1 MPPVDRQSTSGLLNE
16 ATDWMDAG
24 SYHVARQ
31 KLAEIL
37 RRSSFTEQN
46 RDVLYW
52 LVQSTFKDQEYEEA
66 YQWASEFVQEYPN
79 DVRRVTVLYIQG
91 VSAYQTHRLDAS
103 ASALGK
109 FLKEGGDHPQ
119 RGAGCFWHAMAELDR
134 GDTAAAQDDIQQ
146 CYGDPSALAYRDY
159 ILMGWALSLERRGN
173 LDGAAERLERLLSDY
188 PRSEL
193 VTDAQLRL
201 ASISLRQGRLARTLN
216 MLEQASPSYSSQRQ
230 EYLLLEAEANIQLA
244 RYQAARDAYEEFAS
258 RFSDSPHARKARYG
272 LGWSLVK
279 LGDYARAQAVFDSLG
294 RGHDSLAFA
303 SLYQSGILSL
313 LRGRITAAL
322 TTLDTLTSLSPY
334 DRDAVSAY
342 FQMGMIQY
350 RGKQYREARRN
361 FQLAARLFPES
372 ELRTAAYHM
381 LGESNMAIGDFSN
394 AQYAF
399 AQVRHLGA
407 PPEILAPSL
416 FQEGVALYHLGRFK
430 TCGERFDEYL
440 QKFPRDARAGEG
452 HVWRAE
458 ALYQDSRFADAE
470 RSYSEALRLY
480 PNNPKKPE
488 AAYGY
493 AWTLFE
499 QKKFSQAASA
509 FDSFTKSYPNDGH
522 YLDAMLR
529 KADSYFAVGE
539 YEKSAS
545 LYSTLG
551 AEKASGRQVEYAAF
565 QLAMSY
571 IQRGESD
578 RGVEQLRSFLV
589 KYPSSIYAEVVQ
601 FNIGW
606 TYFSREQYA
615 LAVTEL
621 KTVLRKYGDSQLLP
635 RVLFNLGDS
644 YYNLKEYDSARVYYQ
659 RVIKEYPSSLLVADA
674 LSGLQYT
681 YAAQGKPEGALAEIE
696 KVMKEKPAGAPEG
709 ELVLKKGEILFGQGD
724 FAGAIT
730 EYQRLLAMKPEQ
742 SVKAKALY
750 QLGRAYEQ
758 EENPLRAASFYEQ
771 ILSDAPDSEVVP
783 RATLALGLARM
794 KAKHYSQAVDALKGF
809 DKRYP
814 DSPLLTEAQYQLGV
828 ALSNLSD
835 KNAASDQ
842 FQLVIRE
849 HPADL
854 FADRSRIG
862 MAQIDL
868 DRKRNAA
875 AIDTLTAIVGR
886 RSDDIA
892 GEALLMIGQNYLA
905 MKKTK
910 DAMQAY
916 EDVIRQYKD
925 YPMVVE
931 RAKLGEGECYER
943 LRDKKRARSA
953 YEELAGSATD
963 AGVRSEA
970 QERLRRLGR

>member
-644 YYNLKEYDSARVYYQ
+644 YYNLKEYHSAFFTCVLYDLTQWLLQGTTDDIHANLLIWITVFVTLSRFLECLGCTNQSHATARNNSFLNGCAGSVHCILNTSFLLFHLGFGCGANLNYSNASDEFRQ
-659 RVIKEYPSSLLVADA
+659 TLLKFLTIVVGSSLVDLSTKCFDATFDVGLFAGTFDDRGVVFVDGDLLGATEIFDLNVLEFDAEIFADHFA
-674 LSGLQYT
+674 ARQNCDVLEHCFTTITEPWRFYGCDVQG
-681 YAAQGKPEGALAEIE
+681 AAQFVNNESCE
-696 KVMKEKPAGAPEG
+696 
-709 ELVLKKGEILFGQGD
+709 
-724 FAGAIT
+724 
-730 EYQRLLAMKPEQ
+730 RL
-742 SVKAKALY
+742 
-750 QLGRAYEQ
+750 
-758 EENPLRAASFYEQ
+758 
-771 ILSDAPDSEVVP
+771 
-783 RATLALGLARM
+783 TL
-794 KAKHYSQAVDALKGF
+794 DIF
-809 DKRYP
+809 
-814 DSPLLTEAQYQLGV
+814 
-828 ALSNLSD
+828 
-835 KNAASDQ
+835 
-842 FQLVIRE
+842 
-849 HPADL
+849 
-854 FADRSRIG
+854 
-862 MAQIDL
+862 
-868 DRKRNAA
+868 
-875 AIDTLTAIVGR
+875 
-886 RSDDIA
+886 SDDEHRLA
-892 GEALLMIGQNYLA
+892 HLCNLLEQ
-905 MKKTK
+905 
-910 DAMQAY
+910 
-916 EDVIRQYKD
+916 RQE
-925 YPMVVE
+925 V
-931 RAKLGEGECYER
+931 LH
-943 LRDKKRARSA
+943 
-953 YEELAGSATD
+953 
-963 AGVRSEA
+963 
-970 QERLRRLGR
+970 